1 MSFHISD
8 ILSPPHHIIH
18 HKTDEGK
25 AIKIWKY
32 FLNNPAGRNVGDC
45 AVRAVSAALGV
56 DWETAFAM
64 IAKAA
69 YQMADMPSSNSVWGA
84 VLRQHGFY
92 RYAISNDCADCYTA
106 EDFCREH
113 PRGVYVLGF
122 GNHVATV
129 IDGDIYDS
137 WDSTQEIP
145 QYYWTKEEV

>member
-1 MSFHISD
+1 MWRRFQ
-8 ILSPPHHIIH
+8 
-18 HKTDEGK
+18 
-25 AIKIWKY
+25 
-32 FLNNPAGRNVGDC
+32 NNPAGRNVGDC
-45 AVRAVSAALGV
+45 AVRAVSVALGV
-56 DWETAFAM
+56 DWERAYALIAEMGFAL
-64 IAKAA
+64 
-69 YQMADMPSSNSVWGA
+69 ADVISSNAVWGA

-92 RYAISNDCADCYTA
+92 RYAISNACADCYTA

-145 QYYWTKEEV
+145 QYYWTKERVYNGL